1 MQIGIHEY
9 FSSCINCFLIMW
21 KYLARPQ
28 NLIILFIDI
37 CLVSRISNS
46 LRYLV
51 DFCINAS
58 FKQRFSKL
66 SFWSHSHASLTGNSS
81 SRNRIR
87 VYALIERRL
96 WNWCNHVVTFF
107 RLFEN
112 HIKEI
117 RFLTNRKL
125 IVGTYSW
132 SIFIDDIHVQ
142 DYLFLTHL
150 LHKLLLCL
158 FAHVVKSI
166 PKKIFFLFIQHFQLL
181 HS

>member
-9 FSSCINCFLIMW
+9 FSSCINCFLIMG

-37 CLVSRISNS
+37 CLVSRISYS
-46 LRYLV
+46 LSYLV
-51 DFCINAS
+51 NFCIDAS
-58 FKQRFSKL
+58 FKQRFSLL
-66 SFWSHSHASLTGNSS
+66 SFWSQSHASLTGNSS

-96 WNWCNHVVTFF
+96 WNGCNHVIAFF
-107 RLFEN
+107 RLFQN
-112 HIKEI
+112 HIEEI

-125 IVGTYSW
+125 IVGTDSR

-142 DYLFLTHL
+142 DYFFLAHL

-158 FAHVVKSI
+158 FAHVVKRI
-166 PKKIFFLFIQHFQLL
+166 PKKILFLFIQNFQLL